1 MGKKGEK
8 LHPSD
13 LKIQVIE
20 TYQNEGLSYQ
30 KIAEKYSIGKTTAHS
45 IIQKVAKYSIYKNA
59 DFTWFKGIYLL

>member
-13 LKIQVIE
+13 LKAQVVE

-30 KIAEKYSIGKTTAHS
+30 KIAEKYSIGKTTAHR
-45 IIQKVAKYSIYKNA
+45 IIQKVAKYSICKKLY
-59 DFTWFKGIYLL
+59 FT